1 MIRVARTLCVLL
13 GLLLPSFAPAAV
25 SAQSL
30 GVGRLVLAP
39 TQLSAVEIEG
49 RNNTLARAL
58 FDEGLRFVDSENWQ
72 EAQDR
77 FGRVL
82 ELRYSAVAAYN
93 LGLAQARLGHG
104 VVAAAALRRLL
115 GDTGLDPKVRDRATA
130 LLHDVES
137 RFAWLNVR
145 VLGECKH
152 CVVYLNR
159 DEWPWAVVGVSV
171 PIDPGKYTLQLR
183 GGGASP
189 SAVLSEQH
197 FQLAPTAKLEV
208 PLFATRDARLAAAP
222 GAATQAQGAPPGPAE
237 PKPAERTNL
246 LTSGW
251 FWGAIGVLAVGATTA
266 IILEVR

>member
-1 MIRVARTLCVLL
+1 MIRVVRTLCVFL
-13 GLLLPSFAPAAV
+13 GLFLPSVAPAAV
-25 SAQSL
+25 SAQVL
-30 GVGRLVLAP
+30 GVGPLVLAP

-72 EAQDR
+72 QAQDR

-115 GDTGLDPKVRDRATA
+115 ADPGLDPKVRDRTNA
-130 LLHDVES
+130 LLHDIES

-145 VLGECKH
+145 VFGDCKH
-152 CVVYLNR
+152 CAVFLNK

-171 PIDPGKYTLQLR
+171 PVDPGKYTLQLR
-183 GGGASP
+183 RASQ
-189 SAVLSEQH
+189 VLSEQH
-197 FQLAPTAKLEV
+197 VQLAPTVRLEAS
-208 PLFATRDARLAAAP
+208 LFANRDARGATAPAGALQAPVAPATAA
-222 GAATQAQGAPPGPAE
+222 
-237 PKPAERTNL
+237 PKPAAHSSL
-246 LTSGW
+246 LSSGW
-251 FWGAIGVLAVGATTA
+251 FWGTLGVLAVGATTA
-266 IILEVR
+266 IILEVQ